1 MIYALPVLVVTM
13 LGYMFWSTMFRLR
26 RDRLR
31 AKKNSDRSGI
41 ILTPRQ
47 RVRANLARAFV
58 LPDQKPS
65 WEADLLAS
73 LPVRK
78 GE

>member
-1 MIYALPVLVVTM
+1 MIYALPVLVFTM

-26 RDRLR
+26 RDRLS
-31 AKKNSDRSGI
+31 AMKNSDRSGL

-58 LPDQKPS
+58 LPDQEPD
-65 WEADLLAS
+65 WEADLLSS
-73 LPVRK
+73 LRARE